1 MQLARNVFPDS
12 LTRARTLRRKL
23 AEMIVARRIERV
35 FTKQQILELYFNQ
48 IYLANGYYG
57 VEAAARGYFGRTAMD
72 LSLPQAA
79 LLAAL
84 PKAPSNYDPRRLAGR
99 AVTRRALL

>member
-12 LTRARTLRRKL
+12 LTRAATLRRKL

-35 FTKQQILELYFNQ
+35 FSKQQILELYLNQ

-57 VEAAARGYFGRTAMD
+57 VEAAARGYFGVPPASCRWRKRR
-72 LSLPQAA
+72 SWP
-79 LLAAL
+79 
-84 PKAPSNYDPRRLAGR
+84 PCPRRPPITTR
-99 AVTRRALL
+99 AASPSWR